1 MVGSL
6 VWCQEMMSSLVL
18 IFSLGLLQRSPWLGK
33 SSLLI
38 KFPEGELA
46 FAVANLS
53 ASSFPTIPEWVG
65 IQLILVVDP
74 LYLRQL
80 SRFLI
85 SAMQWFVGLSEDEI
99 ALIAEL
105 ESGKMWITG
114 TVESDA

>member
-1 MVGSL
+1 M
-6 VWCQEMMSSLVL
+6 
-18 IFSLGLLQRSPWLGK
+18 QRFPLLGK

-38 KFPEGELA
+38 KFPEEELA
-46 FAVANLS
+46 YDVANLS
-53 ASSFPTIPEWVG
+53 ASSFPAIPEWMG

-74 LYLRQL
+74 LYFRQL

-99 ALIAEL
+99 PLIAEL
-105 ESGKMWITG
+105 ESGKMWING

>member
-1 MVGSL
+1 L
-6 VWCQEMMSSLVL
+6 
-18 IFSLGLLQRSPWLGK
+18 LGK

-85 SAMQWFVGLSEDEI
+85 SAMRWFIGGRDSFDCRAGVREDVDYWNCRI
-99 ALIAEL
+99 RCID
-105 ESGKMWITG
+105 GG
-114 TVESDA
+114 QGF

>member
-1 MVGSL
+1 L
-6 VWCQEMMSSLVL
+6 
-18 IFSLGLLQRSPWLGK
+18 LGK

-46 FAVANLS
+46 FAVANFS

-105 ESGKMWITG
+105 ESGKM
-114 TVESDA
+114 